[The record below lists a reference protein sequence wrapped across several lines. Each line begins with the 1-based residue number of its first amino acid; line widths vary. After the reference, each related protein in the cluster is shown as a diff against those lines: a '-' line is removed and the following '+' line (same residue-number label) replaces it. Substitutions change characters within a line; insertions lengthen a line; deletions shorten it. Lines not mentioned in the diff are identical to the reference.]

1 MWNLKK
7 KDTNECICR
16 IETGS
21 QALKTNLWFP
31 KRTGLGGVWTGV
43 WDWPVHIVVDG
54 RAYSDLLH
62 STGSS
67 AQYSVIM
74 YVGKEP
80 ETEWVCVPV

>member
-1 MWNLKK
+1 MYLQNRNRLTGFEDKLMVSK
-7 KDTNECICR
+7 ADR
-16 IETGS
+16 I
-21 QALKTNLWFP
+21 
-31 KRTGLGGVWTGV
+31 GGRVWTGV

-67 AQYSVIM
+67 AQSSVIM